1 MLLHQLRK
9 HFGKRASSLQHYS
22 RRAQKVGSSMHV
34 ALSSTAASSSAQILP
49 WRHDPSLPERILQHN
64 DYSGAFN
71 PTARDPP
78 ILRKLIAA
86 RELNISAWEVLPIPF
101 YKHDWE
107 SDLATG
113 FAIAF
118 EFAVGELLGTLFR
131 GTCVD

>member
-9 HFGKRASSLQHYS
+9 QLRRRASSLQHYS
-22 RRAQKVGSSMHV
+22 HTKHAQLMQV
-34 ALSSTAASSSAQILP
+34 ALSSTTASSSAQILP

-71 PTARDPP
+71 PTARDPS
-78 ILRKLIAA
+78 ILRKFIAA
-86 RELNISAWEVLPIPF
+86 RELNISAWDVLPIPF
-101 YKHDWE
+101 YKHEWE

-131 GTCVD
+131 GKCV